1 MSSSARVRFAPSP
14 TGYLHVGGARTALFN
29 WLFARK
35 EGAKFLLR
43 IEDTDK
49 ARSTDEHTQVILDGL
64 TWLGLDWD
72 EQPIFQGAR
81 LARHQQ
87 VADQLLKEGK
97 AYMEEDAIRLRVP
110 PGELSWDDAVHGRI
124 SFKGEDIR
132 DFVILRSDRSPLYNF
147 AVVVDDIDMKITHV
161 LRGDDHISNTPKQIA
176 VYRALGQKTP
186 VFGHVP
192 MIHGP
197 DGKKLSKRHG
207 ATAVGDYQHMGILP
221 AAMRNFL
228 ALLGWSPGG
237 DREIMTLDEMIALF
251 SFEGIQKKP
260 AIFDMTKLEWMNGQ
274 YLSMAT
280 AEELY
285 PLVSPQLAQL
295 GLNGNK
301 DAVLKAIAAVKTRS
315 RTTLDVAKQVAV
327 RLDAKYVAFD
337 DKAKKEIAKDPAG
350 YKASLEASVAVLRKT
365 DWTPEALEKT
375 LRALADGKAV
385 AAGKIFQPIRI
396 ALTGGTVSEPVNELL
411 YVVGKEAALKRLQAA
426 VTESTG

>member
-1 MSSSARVRFAPSP
+1 MTVRVRFAPSP

-29 WLFARK
+29 WLYARHA
-35 EGAKFLLR
+35 GGQFLLR

-49 ARSTDEHTQVILDGL
+49 ARSTDEHTRVILDGL

-72 EQPIFQGAR
+72 EEPVFQGAR
-81 LARHQQ
+81 VKRHQGM
-87 VADQLLKEGK
+87 ADKLLADGK
-97 AYMEEDAIRLRVP
+97 AYMEEGAIRFRLP
-110 PGELSWDDAVHGRI
+110 PGEIAWDDAVHGRI
-124 SFKGEDIR
+124 SFQGEDIK
-132 DFVILRSDRSPLYNF
+132 DFVILRSDRTPIYNF
-147 AVVVDDIDMKITHV
+147 AVVVDDVDMRITHV

-176 VYRALGQKTP
+176 LYQALGAALP

-274 YLSMAT
+274 YLSAGS
-280 AEELY
+280 AEDLY
-285 PLVSPQLAQL
+285 PLVAPELERL
-295 GLNGNK
+295 KLDGNK
-301 DAVLKAIAAVKTRS
+301 DAVLRAIAAVKTRS
-315 RTTLDVAKQVAV
+315 RTTLDVAKQVAE
-327 RLDAKYVAFD
+327 RLDAQHVVFD
-337 DKAKKEIAKDPAG
+337 EKAKREIAQDPAG
-350 YKASLEASVAVLRKT
+350 YKSALEASLAALRAT
-365 DWTPEALEKT
+365 EWTPGALEQR
-375 LRALADGKAV
+375 LRRLAEERGV
-385 AAGKIFQPIRI
+385 AAGKVFQPIRI

-411 YVVGKEAALKRLQAA
+411 YVVGKEAALKRLQDA
-426 VTESTG
+426 VRGLR